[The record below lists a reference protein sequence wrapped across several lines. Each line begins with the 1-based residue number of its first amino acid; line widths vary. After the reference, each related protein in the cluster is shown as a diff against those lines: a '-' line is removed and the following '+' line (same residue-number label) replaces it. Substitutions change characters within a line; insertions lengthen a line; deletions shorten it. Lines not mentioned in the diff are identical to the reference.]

1 MDLLSTVD
9 LTAAARTIRLSSD
22 NASTQSD
29 TVDVD
34 SIEWCDSRGSQS
46 VVTETGHVIL
56 PCGEARVV
64 TGWLEMKE
72 PQ

>member
-1 MDLLSTVD
+1 VDLLSTVD

-34 SIEWCDSRGSQS
+34 SIEWCDSRGTQS
-46 VVTETGHVIL
+46 MTETEHIIL